1 MGLTLSV
8 VFMTTVL
15 FVVVVG
21 LYKLISRLAKWGIMT
36 NKALLLLSENR
47 EIENLPSKTE
57 RFKKLV
63 EWKQKRDSLL
73 DSAESLEREFS
84 EAD

>member
-21 LYKLISRLAKWGIMT
+21 LYKIISRLVRWAILTNSAAK
-36 NKALLLLSENR
+36 LLSENR
-47 EIENLPSKTE
+47 DIESLPNKAE
-57 RFKKLV
+57 RFKRLV
-63 EWKQKRDSLL
+63 EWKTKRDALL
-73 DSAESLEREFS
+73 DRTESLERELR